1 MSHPPAHP
9 HPDLPVMSEAVV
21 DDPATVHVDLRNLS
35 PRALRGLRWYAE
47 VTGNSLAG
55 AAVIFLNESEHPDEP
70 PTTFDGP
77 DHQLRFPDRD
87 EG

>member
-9 HPDLPVMSEAVV
+9 HSDLPVMTEAEV
-21 DDPATVHVDLRNLS
+21 DDPNCVHLDLRNLS
-35 PRALRGLRWYAE
+35 PRALRGLQWYAE
-47 VTGNSLAG
+47 HTGNSLAG
-55 AAVIFLNESEHPDEP
+55 ATILVLNENEAPDEP
-70 PTTFDGP
+70 PWTRDGP